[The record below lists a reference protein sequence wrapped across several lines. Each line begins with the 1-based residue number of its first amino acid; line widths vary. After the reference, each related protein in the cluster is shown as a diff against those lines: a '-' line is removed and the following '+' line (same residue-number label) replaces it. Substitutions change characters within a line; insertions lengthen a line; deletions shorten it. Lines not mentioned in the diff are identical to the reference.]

1 MRRLRWWVAAFALM
15 CATRLRGVD
24 AVQVVQRPLD
34 APAEAPRFANGKDVF
49 GRDARCRTCHA
60 LLNTLNPRLVPAL
73 LKIKAKEARRASG
86 GGADSRAVRY
96 GLYEETIEAYVQSA
110 CTTQDLWHAKET
122 RKQCERIME
131 EHEDDVASAYTRWIK
146 KGAPER
152 EDEGWSWNWEVCRK
166 ATNSCSEQLGMHAL
180 SEFDDDGSGAAE
192 RKYRSEPVPAPGT
205 LDADGLLKVVAGSFY
220 DVAVKDD
227 TVDVLVY
234 TSFPTQHMEGAFHR
248 WIIQALVA
256 VKALFAADPT
266 GPTLSVAAVDAEFND
281 VPPPYGTGTTT
292 PTLCVYPAGN
302 KGWPRYISDVNDGQ
316 LTARDVLFFVMNTAS
331 AAVSE
336 KAKRLMETA
345 AADVLDSKPW
355 ERDEL

>member
-1 MRRLRWWVAAFALM
+1 MRRLRCWVAAFALM

-152 EDEGWSWNWEVCRK
+152 EDEGWSWNWEVCYK
-166 ATNSCSEQLGMHAL
+166 ATQACSEELAMHAL
-180 SEFDDDGSGAAE
+180 AEFDDDGS
-192 RKYRSEPVPAPGT
+192 
-205 LDADGLLKVVAGSFY
+205 DDGSDEGMDY
-220 DVAVKDD
+220 GDD
-227 TVDVLVY
+227 DG
-234 TSFPTQHMEGAFHR
+234 E
-248 WIIQALVA
+248 
-256 VKALFAADPT
+256 
-266 GPTLSVAAVDAEFND
+266 
-281 VPPPYGTGTTT
+281 YGDE
-292 PTLCVYPAGN
+292 Y
-302 KGWPRYISDVNDGQ
+302 GQ
-316 LTARDVLFFVMNTAS
+316 QQP
-331 AAVSE
+331 
-336 KAKRLMETA
+336 
-345 AADVLDSKPW
+345 KPS
-355 ERDEL
+355 

>member
-86 GGADSRAVRY
+86 GGADSRAVKY

-110 CTTQDLWHAKET
+110 CSTQDLWHAKET

-205 LDADGLLKVVAGSFY
+205 LDADGLVKVVAGSFY

-227 TVDVLVY
+227 AVDVLVY
-234 TSFPTQHMEGAFHR
+234 TSFPTQHLDGAFHR
-248 WIIQALVA
+248 WMIQALVA
-256 VKALFAADPT
+256 VKALFEGAT
-266 GPTLSVAAVDAEFND
+266 EGPTLSVAAVDAEFND
-281 VPPPYGTGTTT
+281 VPP
-292 PTLCVYPAGN
+292 
-302 KGWPRYISDVNDGQ
+302 
-316 LTARDVLFFVMNTAS
+316 LTARARPRRPYACTPRGTKDGRGTS
-331 AAVSE
+331 A
-336 KAKRLMETA
+336 T
-345 AADVLDSKPW
+345 
-355 ERDEL
+355 